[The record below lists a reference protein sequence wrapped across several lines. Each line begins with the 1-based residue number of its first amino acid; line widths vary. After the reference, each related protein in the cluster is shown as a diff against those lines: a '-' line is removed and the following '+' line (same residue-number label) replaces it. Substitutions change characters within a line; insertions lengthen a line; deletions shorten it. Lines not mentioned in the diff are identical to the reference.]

1 MVMVHTMA
9 QIRAILL
16 VATPSMPYWNSY
28 WLTNHGYRINIYG
41 TSTTEDANVSIK
53 YEKSTPDHY
62 HDEYSPGRWYKIN
75 DAGYPTYRDGEI
87 AGKSYD
93 LLLGFTIKMM
103 ETFNH

>member
-1 MVMVHTMA
+1 MVMVHITV

-53 YEKSTPDHY
+53 YENILLIIIT
-62 HDEYSPGRWYKIN
+62 IN
-75 DAGYPTYRDGEI
+75 FLQHVGLKY
-87 AGKSYD
+87 
-93 LLLGFTIKMM
+93 
-103 ETFNH
+103 